1 MSLRTA
7 VVVVGALLLALFGVL
22 SLWLDRTTD
31 LLELEARELAR
42 AHESVGAAED
52 LKIRLLVH
60 NRSSFLNQL
69 GFDNSRQHDGQV
81 ERGEIH
87 QYLASA
93 RQYLNSPEEA
103 ALLEEVTRE
112 IDSYLETRDKLEES
126 GLAPVDKYLRVSRD
140 LDNAFASI
148 DRFIAINR
156 SQAGAIAAEIA
167 RQNENAAILAKTS
180 FVGGGLLLA
189 GIILAT
195 FWLLAGPLIS
205 VGDAI
210 ARYNDGDTAA
220 RVRVHGLREIR
231 SIGSMFNSMAESLE
245 QRRQD
250 RLRFIASIA
259 HDIRNP
265 LHSII
270 MAADLLKRRGDA
282 EDRGPAQLIFR
293 QTQNLDRLVGDLLD
307 TTRVEAGQLNLQ
319 LATQDVRPMLRDAVE
334 LQRAGTTI
342 HELDL
347 NLPHYPLPCR
357 CDGARFSQVLNNLL
371 SNAIKYSPNGGSVTV
386 VARQRGGDIEI
397 SVSDEGIGIES
408 NDLENIFTPFK
419 RTVATKSTI
428 PGVGLGL
435 SSSRR
440 IIEAHGGNLCVESV
454 PGRGSTFTIR
464 LPLAVRQDALFTT

>member
-31 LLELEARELAR
+31 LLELEARELAQ

-69 GFDNSRQHDGQV
+69 GFDKSRQHDGQV
-81 ERGEIH
+81 ERDEIH
-87 QYLASA
+87 RYLASA

-103 ALLEEVTRE
+103 ALLEEATRE

-140 LDNAFASI
+140 LDSAFASI

-156 SQAGAIAAEIA
+156 SQAGAISAEIA

-282 EDRGPAQLIFR
+282 EDRGPAQLIFG

-347 NLPHYPLPCR
+347 NLPRYPLPCR
-357 CDGARFSQVLNNLL
+357 CDAARFSQVLNNLL
-371 SNAIKYSPNGGSVTV
+371 SNAIKYSPNGGSVAV

-419 RTVATKSTI
+419 RTAATKSTI

-440 IIEAHGGNLCVESV
+440 IIEAHGGKLGVESI

-464 LPLAVRQDALFTT
+464 LPAAVRQDALFTS

>member
-81 ERGEIH
+81 ERDEIH

-103 ALLEEVTRE
+103 ALLEEATRE
-112 IDSYLETRDKLEES
+112 IDSYLEIRDKLEES

-220 RVRVHGLREIR
+220 RVRVHGLREIC

-282 EDRGPAQLIFR
+282 EDRGPAQLIFG

-319 LATQDVRPMLRDAVE
+319 LATQDVRPMIRDAVE

-347 NLPHYPLPCR
+347 NLPRYPLPCR
-357 CDGARFSQVLNNLL
+357 CDAARFSQVLNNLL

-386 VARQRGGDIEI
+386 VARQRGGDVEI

-440 IIEAHGGNLCVESV
+440 IIEAHGGKLCVESV
-454 PGRGSTFTIR
+454 PGRGSTFTVR